1 MDSGLVLVSYL
12 IFFVTLQVLGDQPPL
27 TTVDLHEDELA
38 EILKA
43 NGAMKLAVLPAL
55 MILKL
60 FLFSKK

>member
-1 MDSGLVLVSYL
+1 VELN
-12 IFFVTLQVLGDQPPL
+12 
-27 TTVDLHEDELA
+27 EDEFA
-38 EILKA
+38 EILHA

>member
-1 MDSGLVLVSYL
+1 M
-12 IFFVTLQVLGDQPPL
+12 
-27 TTVDLHEDELA
+27 TTVDLNEDEFA